1 MHKNNPIMLALD
13 YSDLSEA
20 ATMLGKVRQHIGMIK
35 IGLEL
40 FTAHGKSAL
49 ELGNM
54 FNIPIFLDLKLFD
67 VPTTVSR
74 TTQVVCEQLARCG
87 GHHMLSIH
95 AFGGKE
101 MAQAAV
107 KAADS
112 SNVSIV
118 GITILTSM
126 TERDLGNIGFS
137 DRRIGPRTIDAAKLI
152 GNTKSTPYL
161 DHFVCSPTQAHLMRQ
176 HLGDQVILITPGIR
190 EDESKLDDHKRTTT
204 VAVALK
210 KGANWLVV
218 GRPITQASD
227 PVYAASMFADQADR
241 ALNG

>member
-1 MHKNNPIMLALD
+1 MFKDNPIMLALD

-74 TTQVVCEQLARCG
+74 TTKVVCEQLAQCG
-87 GHHMLSIH
+87 GHHFLSVH

-101 MAQAAV
+101 MCQAASN
-107 KAADS
+107 AADS

-118 GITILTSM
+118 GITVLTSA
-126 TERDLGNIGFS
+126 TERELGNLGFT
-137 DRRIGPRTIDAAKLI
+137 DRRIGPRTVYAAELV
-152 GNTKSTPYL
+152 GRMPAPYI
-161 DHFVCSPTQAHLMRQ
+161 DHFVCAPTQIALMKQ
-176 HLGDQVILITPGIR
+176 HLGDKITLITPGIR
-190 EDESKLDDHKRTTT
+190 EDTTKLDDHKRTAT
-204 VAVALK
+204 VGVALK
-210 KGANWLVV
+210 KGANWLVI
-218 GRPITQASD
+218 GRPITQAAD
-227 PVYAASMFADQADR
+227 PVYAASVFADQAER
-241 ALNG
+241 ALHG